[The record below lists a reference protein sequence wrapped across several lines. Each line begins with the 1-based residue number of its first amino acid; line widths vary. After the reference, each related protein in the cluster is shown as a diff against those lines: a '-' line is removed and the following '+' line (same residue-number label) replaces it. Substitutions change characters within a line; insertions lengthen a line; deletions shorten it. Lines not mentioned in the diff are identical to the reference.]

1 MNTNLRDRVRKTQ
14 RGGGLLLAGESLGEH
29 GERHSAIN
37 NDSNTSDASDASND
51 RKAVKAA
58 DIINNVRM
66 RGRVRG
72 SPLVRGVSM
81 NPLRPGGFG
90 SFKNWADAYEAAEAG
105 NYAPA
110 ASEILPYIGEVMMG
124 LL

>member
-37 NDSNTSDASDASND
+37 NASNTSDASDD

-72 SPLVRGVSM
+72 SRITRGVYN

-90 SFKNWADAYEAAEAG
+90 AFKNWADAYEAAEAG